1 MAEPQGE
8 LRPPESPCSDKKRI
22 SIIWAHLHNIPKAD
36 HPVKVK
42 VKKPGSE
49 EVQLGVPSKSQ
60 LGK

>member
-8 LRPPESPCSDKKRI
+8 LRSPESPSSDKKRI
-22 SIIWAHLHNIPKAD
+22 SIIWAHLHNIPKVD

-49 EVQLGVPSKSQ
+49 EV
-60 LGK
+60 